1 LSWNYERPSSLIS
14 RKQVRFLEATVSKQR
29 VVWWL
34 GTQLLFALSGVLL
47 LWAQGRC
54 HRRVVVDA
62 AAALM
67 MDPGAMLKRDTNL
80 SNLSYI
86 TPEDAKL
93 GRLRLEFPT
102 ASVARFKLGVGGH
115 QDFENTPT
123 DY

>member
-1 LSWNYERPSSLIS
+1 
-14 RKQVRFLEATVSKQR
+14 
-29 VVWWL
+29 
-34 GTQLLFALSGVLL
+34 
-47 LWAQGRC
+47 
-54 HRRVVVDA
+54 VVVDA

-102 ASVARFKLGVGGH
+102 ASVARFKLGVGVTKISR
-115 QDFENTPT
+115 TPQLIIRPF
-123 DY
+123 YRLSQFFLKHSVLFSAPRILLAFSS